1 MPCRLPPFGLLFPL
15 TVTEQNV
22 AFHLVGRVHGAQRR
36 ACCSG
41 GRSVTCQVSVR
52 SPAIKAFA
60 AHLKGHLLSLYS
72 VRRPYPPSWSRAKDS
87 CHPSSTEGLLQV
99 VQPPPAPSQLHA
111 GPAPPLPL
119 GGATSA
125 ADTES
130 KARGLAHR
138 ALVWPWS
145 CRSVSTGK
153 WGVLASKR
161 LPLLLPFPLSLCP
174 STLTKGQA
182 HLQVRLA
189 ERTPH
194 GWGGSQTP
202 MQLVWCGGGVTSPPR
217 VQPAGGLCRQVS
229 WIWCA
234 GRLTFPGL

>member
-1 MPCRLPPFGLLFPL
+1 MSAATFWSSVSIDCDGTERGVSSCGTRPRGPAKGLL
-15 TVTEQNV
+15 
-22 AFHLVGRVHGAQRR
+22 QRR
-36 ACCSG
+36 PLSNLPSECQIACYQGLCCSFKG
-41 GRSVTCQVSVR
+41 PSFVPLRC
-52 SPAIKAFA
+52 PAA
-60 AHLKGHLLSLYS
+60 
-72 VRRPYPPSWSRAKDS
+72 VPPPSWSWAKDS

-194 GWGGSQTP
+194 GWGAPKRPCS
-202 MQLVWCGGGVTSPPR
+202 WCGVVEG
-217 VQPAGGLCRQVS
+217 
-229 WIWCA
+229 
-234 GRLTFPGL
+234 